1 MTNGTPDN
9 TANTFRMYVQHIV
22 WPGLPA
28 EIAAEVLSLASPV
41 MVEQVHTEY
50 QKIIEQHQWIGNWF
64 CQFRMFCFFTLDV
77 QAAPQ
82 FRPKVSEPIN
92 VQSMATAVQPCIK
105 QLRPLAA

>member
-1 MTNGTPDN
+1 MDWKL
-9 TANTFRMYVQHIV
+9 I
-22 WPGLPA
+22 
-28 EIAAEVLSLASPV
+28 LSISNV
-41 MVEQVHTEY
+41 
-50 QKIIEQHQWIGNWF
+50 F
-64 CQFRMFCFFTLDV
+64 FFTLDV